1 MSFNYFLL
9 HETLFSFQFAFF
21 TFMVRNEFFDI
32 DKNVWWNFLELEEK
46 VYINEWHSFCA
57 SLDLEVNNLTIAQNG
72 VLIGRQHFEI
82 THDDPASLKNLLPYP
97 YIGSFSGSIADIQI
111 FARPL
116 TDKEMKMWTL
126 CEKEVNITSILSNIK
141 LKYVI
146 YLIITVN
153 DKHTQ
158 GTHLN
163 VNKIIFLLVILKK

>member
-1 MSFNYFLL
+1 
-9 HETLFSFQFAFF
+9 
-21 TFMVRNEFFDI
+21 MVRNEFFDI

-126 CEKEVNITSILSNIK
+126 CEEEVNISTILTQIK
-141 LKYVI
+141 
-146 YLIITVN
+146 
-153 DKHTQ
+153 
-158 GTHLN
+158 
-163 VNKIIFLLVILKK
+163 